1 MYRVEENEMESRTRH
16 RETIGS
22 SSVVGGIV
30 VLIVAFATSSASTAL
45 AVDPIAAEVAVK
57 SQWDDEPVENLN
69 AAPNTERAS
78 KRYSWEQQYAETDA
92 KGGLEWMPRPFVFEA
107 GDSVRYI
114 DFEEGRDGNDGKTRG
129 TAWKHHPWDGKA
141 IGQAA
146 TCSGEHTYV
155 FKRGVSYRSTLIAQ
169 DSGQPSNP
177 IRLTSDPSWG
187 DGEAVL
193 CGSEKITDGWKKGAE
208 HRDIPNK
215 GKVWYRDIDFAPR
228 NVWMVRGETITR
240 IPLARMPNWT
250 VSDPEDVK
258 KEWWSWDNPGHPYFD
273 LTMKSE
279 DGRRELAMGRDT
291 KHITGL
297 KELYMGAIIWA
308 EFGWVDGTPYPSYVQ
323 GFDASKSGLGFQG
336 YLGSPKSRVICRNH
350 RYYLE
355 DKPHYLDD
363 EDGEFWFEKKGN
375 GGRLHVILPG
385 GQDPNDA
392 VIEAAKETTLVDLTG
407 RRQITVS
414 GLSFSF
420 TNVAWDL
427 TEIPWQYSNRFRLK
441 KHIYPACV
449 RVWGTG
455 EQIEVANCRFNH
467 VNNGVLMKAVNPGDR
482 LDRIVVRDCE
492 FRETDHNGITIEEGL
507 LWGDTLPDR
516 AGHLFDVKI
525 LRNYSYRTGLRSPR
539 VGSANAI
546 NIDNAQTLEI
556 AGNVAERA
564 WHAGINVRGA
574 KISGNVRDC
583 PLSRVLIYQNKVTD
597 AIRTGDDCGNIET
610 WQGGPAYVFNNVS
623 GNPGG
628 YRHGQYMSDQEKK
641 DPGGARFGMAYYLD
655 GSYKNYF
662 FNNIGWGLTKDIR
675 DRTGATT
682 MFQEIISYQNM
693 FFNNTAYQ
701 FVKGTRRQAPQAG
714 RNKFMGNIWDG
725 IDDWVFWHTK
735 PAKTPED
742 GNERDAGQLDE
753 NYALET
759 NAFTG
764 NVFHDI
770 AGKYGSF
777 KSSGKWHK
785 TFEEARQVLEE
796 VKSIAFDLGVESRKP
811 PMKNPAG
818 RDFSL
823 ADGSAAVDRGV
834 KAFVPWATYANVGE
848 WNFYP
853 AGNDPA
859 RLIDEHWYMTPYYYV
874 RDKYYLNPRFPLT
887 GVNFTKNNYVDG
899 PLEDWTKG
907 ACTFNGKDQYAV
919 CSNEK
924 LNRSLT
930 IPIKFRWDKSGQA
943 ETREVGGKDFRS
955 PQVYDSNFLIEAYFK
970 TASGHTKGTLCQKIS
985 SAGYSLT
992 INPSGGVTFAVCGE
1006 KTKAK
1011 ARSTVAVNDGRWHHV
1026 IAECDRDSQMLVLSI
1041 DGTKNSEATGIGS
1054 SVSLSNSSDLYVGG
1068 TPQGANFH
1076 GTFEFLRIS
1085 LGTLKDA
1092 KTDIAELYAWQFDG
1106 PFLYDFAG
1114 NRPQGKRDAGALE
1127 KVD

>member
-1 MYRVEENEMESRTRH
+1 MKRRRRH
-16 RETIGS
+16 RETGRSPVIRA
-22 SSVVGGIV
+22 GIA
-30 VLIVAFATSSASTAL
+30 VLIVAVASSSQSTAP
-45 AVDPIAAEVAVK
+45 AIEPIASELAVK
-57 SQWDDEPVENLN
+57 SDWDDEPVEKLEH
-69 AAPNTERAS
+69 APKTERTS
-78 KRYSWEQQYAETDA
+78 KQYIWEQQLAKTDA
-92 KGGLEWMPRPFVFEA
+92 KGGLVWMPQPFVFEA

-114 DFEEGRDGNDGKTRG
+114 DFEEGRDGNGGKTPS
-129 TAWKHHPWDGKA
+129 TAWKHHPWDDKA
-141 IGQAA
+141 TGRAA
-146 TCSGEHTYV
+146 SCNGVHTYI
-155 FKRGVSYRSTLIAQ
+155 FKRGVSYRGTLSAQ
-169 DSGQPSNP
+169 DSGQPGNP

-187 DGEAVL
+187 EGEAVI
-193 CGSEKITDGWKKGAE
+193 CGSVKIAGGWKKGAR

-215 GKVWYRDIDFAPR
+215 SKVWYTDIDFAPR
-228 NVWMVRGETITR
+228 NVWMVEGEEVTR
-240 IPLARMPNWT
+240 LPLARMPNWQ

-258 KEWWSWDNPGHPYFD
+258 KEWWFWDNPGHPYFN

-291 KHITGL
+291 KQITGP
-297 KELYMGAIIWA
+297 KELYLGATIWT

-323 GFDASKSGLGFQG
+323 GFDASRNALGFEG
-336 YLGSPKSRVICRNH
+336 YLGSPKSRVICRFH

-363 EDGEFWFEKKGN
+363 ENGEFWFEKKGD
-375 GGRLHVILPG
+375 GGRLHIILPG
-385 GQDPNDA
+385 GQDPNEA
-392 VIEAAKETTLVDLTG
+392 LIEAAKETTLVDLTG
-407 RRQITVS
+407 RKNITVS

-420 TNVAWDL
+420 TNVSWNL

-441 KHIYPACV
+441 EHLYPACV
-449 RVWGTG
+449 RVWGAG
-455 EQIEVANCRFNH
+455 ERITVANCRFQH

-482 LDRIVVRDCE
+482 IDRIVVRDCE
-492 FRETDHNGITIEEGL
+492 FRETDHHGVSIEEGL
-507 LWGDTLPDR
+507 LWGDTLPSR

-525 LRNYSYRTGLRSPR
+525 LRNYAYRTGLRSPR
-539 VGSANAI
+539 VGAGNAI
-546 NIDNAQTLEI
+546 NVDNAQTLEI
-556 AGNVAERA
+556 AGNVVDRA

-574 KISGNVRDC
+574 KITGNLRDC
-583 PLSRVLIYQNKVTD
+583 PLSRILIYQNKVTD
-597 AIRTGDDCGNIET
+597 SIRTGDDCGNIET
-610 WQGGPAYVFNNVS
+610 WQGGPAYVFNNLS

-628 YRHGQYMSDQEKK
+628 YRYASYMFDQDKK

-662 FNNIGWGLTKDIR
+662 FNNIGWGLSKDIT

-714 RNKFMGNIWDG
+714 RNKFMGNIWDEIG
-725 IDDWVFWHTK
+725 DWVFWHTK

-742 GNERDAGQLDE
+742 GNERDAGKIDK

-759 NAFTG
+759 NAFKG

-770 AGKYGSF
+770 TGKYGSF
-777 KSSGKWHK
+777 KSSGKWHT

-796 VKSIAFDLGVESRKP
+796 VQSIAFDLGVESREP
-811 PMKNPAG
+811 PMKDPAK
-818 RDFSL
+818 RNFSL

-848 WNFYP
+848 WDFYP

-859 RLIDEHWYMTPYYYV
+859 HLIDEHWYMTPYYYV
-874 RDKYYLNPRFPLT
+874 RDNYYLNPRFPLT
-887 GVNFTKNNYVDG
+887 GVNFTKDNYLDG

-907 ACTFNGKDQYAV
+907 ACKFNGKNQYAV
-919 CSNEK
+919 CSNDK
-924 LNRSLT
+924 LNLSPT
-930 IPIKFRWDKSGQA
+930 IPVKFKWDKSGQE
-943 ETREVGGKDFRS
+943 ETRKVTGKDFKS

-970 TASGHTKGTLCQKIS
+970 TEPGHTKGVLCRKIS
-985 SAGYSLT
+985 GAGYSLDV
-992 INPSGGVTFAVCGE
+992 NPSGGITFAVCGGA
-1006 KTKAK
+1006 TAAK
-1011 ARSTVAVNDGRWHHV
+1011 ARSTVAVNDGKWHHV
-1026 IAECDRDSQMLVLSI
+1026 IAECDRGSRMLVLYI
-1041 DGTKNSEATGIGS
+1041 DGKKNREAPGIGS

-1068 TPQGANFH
+1068 TPEGGYFH

-1085 LGTLKDA
+1085 LGTLEDA
-1092 KTDIAELYAWQFDG
+1092 KTDIDELYAWQFDG

-1114 NRPQGKRDAGALE
+1114 NKPEGKRDAGALE